1 VRAIY
6 NAIDA
11 FEVEGQP
18 GFWQFPC
25 DHVPS
30 IGFQFG
36 GQNFMMDPQDFIIS
50 ASQNVCVGALVG
62 MSVPDP
68 LTEESVF
75 LLGELFMKN
84 VVTLYDLGTPA
95 IGFGHLKAINK
106 LYGSATVVQNS
117 QRTAQG
123 TGSSTT
129 SAPALTVPRVT
140 ILLSPIN
147 ARILFRNHILCCGNV
162 AGNWFS

>member
-1 VRAIY
+1 MRAIY
-6 NAIDA
+6 QAIGA
-11 FEVEGQP
+11 LEVEGQP

-25 DHVPS
+25 DHLPS

-50 ASQNVCVGALVG
+50 AAQNVCVGALVG

-68 LTEESVF
+68 VTEESVF

-84 VVTLYDLGTPA
+84 VVTVYDLGTPA
-95 IGFGHLKAINK
+95 IGFGHLKAINQV
-106 LYGSATVVQNS
+106 YGSLTVVQNS
-117 QRTAQG
+117 QRTAPG
-123 TGSSTT
+123 TGTLAT
-129 SAPALTVPRVT
+129 SGPTLTVPRVT

-147 ARILFRNHILCCGNV
+147 ARIHF
-162 AGNWFS
+162 